1 MNDGSGRRLTIGE
14 QAMANLEAHALE
26 TDALVTQN
34 ISTRQELER
43 WIQDQKSRLLM
54 EKREHDLQEQ
64 EHTRLTA
71 DAEQQRTQLQ
81 HELQGLR
88 TDCGEHERQV
98 SMQEVEIEV
107 LQVRCGSASL
117 EESDAHPHTESVAV
131 LCGFAILAQAEK
143 GKKEPLLRELFEQNR
158 SKDDELK
165 RLTLEAQAQQTSL
178 NEQLS
183 ELTRGLAMYARLG
196 LSFEQHNA
204 EQIVVRFTQID
215 AQNPQRE
222 FSFRIRMD
230 PLTDSFVAD
239 ECEPQV
245 AVLDVLMQQLN
256 QTADFSRF
264 IRSMRREFKAL
275 IA

>member
-1 MNDGSGRRLTIGE
+1 MNDGNARRLTIGE

-26 TDALVTQN
+26 TDELVTQN

-81 HELQGLR
+81 HDLQGLR

-107 LQVRCGSASL
+107 L
-117 EESDAHPHTESVAV
+117 
-131 LCGFAILAQAEK
+131 QAEK

-239 ECEPQV
+239 ECDPQV

-275 IA
+275 VA